1 MVNMSE
7 SNKSFSGL
15 LLYAASHLFCIY
27 YLFWVLI
34 TTIVDSSL
42 ANDRPLSEV

>member
-27 YLFWVLI
+27 YLLWVLI
-34 TTIVDSSL
+34 TTILDSGL
-42 ANDRPLSEV
+42 THDRPLCEV